1 MSNPRLKNREK
12 SYASSNKVINKTRED
27 FKNQLFSYAKSN
39 FSDQIEDFSDA
50 SLGGMLLDFAAIV
63 GESLSFYV
71 EQQFNELDYQTAT
84 SEYSLINHLRK
95 AGVKSD
101 NSSPSSAYVTFY
113 IEVDIDI
120 SNKKE
125 IVPVTNQLPII
136 KKETTLTSN
145 SGIKFVLEE
154 DVDFSKSYDKIT
166 ISEFDDNDNPIKVI
180 LEKQGLCVS
189 GEIVSESFQ
198 FNSDTDAN
206 FLSYTL
212 SNDDVTKVIKIH
224 DEEQNEYYEVEY
236 LTQNTVY
243 VKNTQEKTD
252 FFEVKPAPFRYV
264 IENNFDSGFSVIRFG
279 NGKGKE
285 LEEGILTNPEEI
297 SLPILGR
304 DYVSRTSLD
313 PKDLL
318 SSDSLG
324 ISPAGKLVTF
334 KYKFGSGSSHNVPAG
349 SIETLDNL
357 IIAFPDS
364 SDQNS
369 INNLIVSN
377 SVAVYNLEPAVGG
390 SDGLTFEELRNQ
402 IPIALKKQS
411 RIVNHEDL
419 LSRIYTMP
427 ADFGRVHK
435 AAIIENPYTKV
446 SKDLYIIC
454 KDSDD
459 KYVYANDALKV
470 NLSKFINEYRLI
482 GDTFNI
488 IDAPIFN
495 FSIFLKIKVSSNYSV
510 KNVLAQ
516 VTAKIYQQMRFETF
530 QIGQGINVNDI
541 ISIAL
546 NVPGVSTINSN
557 FKNVIRSVTTTIAN
571 NGSTYSDNLFSTYEN
586 YEDGIVYPPRG
597 GIFELKYPELDIEI
611 INS

>member
-12 SYASSNKVINKTRED
+12 SYVSSNRVINKSRED
-27 FKNQLFSYAKSN
+27 FMNQLFNYAKSN
-39 FSDQIEDFSDA
+39 FADQIEDFSDA
-50 SLGGMLLDFAAIV
+50 SLGGMLLDFAAVV

-95 AGVKSD
+95 AGVTSD
-101 NSSPSSAYVTFY
+101 NSSPASAYVTFY
-113 IEVDIDI
+113 IEVDVDTT
-120 SNKKE
+120 NTKE
-125 IVPVTNQLPII
+125 IVPLNSQLPII
-136 KKETTLTSN
+136 KKETSLSSN

-154 DVDFSKSYDKIT
+154 DVDFNKSYDKIT
-166 ISEFDDNDNPIKVI
+166 TSEFDNNGNPIKVI

-198 FNSDTDAN
+198 FDSDPDAN

-212 SNDDVTKVIKIH
+212 SNDDVTKIIKIQ
-224 DEEQNEYYEVEY
+224 DEEQNEYFEVEY

-243 VKNTQEKTD
+243 IKNTQDKTD
-252 FFEVKPAPFRYV
+252 FFEVKPAPFRYIV
-264 IENNFDSGFSVIRFG
+264 ENNFDSGFTLIRFG

-285 LEEGILTNPEEI
+285 LEEGILTNPEEL

-304 DYVSRTSLD
+304 DYVRRNSLD

-334 KYKFGSGSSHNVPAG
+334 KYKFGSGTSHNVPAG
-349 SIETLDNL
+349 SIETIDNL
-357 IIAFPDS
+357 IIIFPN
-364 SDQNS
+364 SDDQSNV
-369 INNLIVSN
+369 NNLIVSN
-377 SVAVYNLEPAVGG
+377 SAAAYNLEAAVGG

-427 ADFGRVHK
+427 TDFGRIHK
-435 AAIIENPYTKV
+435 AAIIENPFTKI

-482 GDTFNI
+482 GDTFNV

-510 KNVLAQ
+510 RDVLAQ
-516 VTAKIYQQMRFETF
+516 VSSRIFQQMRFETF

-546 NVPGVSTINSN
+546 NIPGVLTINSN
-557 FKNVIRSVTTTIAN
+557 FKNIIRSVTTTIAN
-571 NGSTYSDNLFSTYEN
+571 NGSSYSDNIFSAYEN

>member
-12 SYASSNKVINKTRED
+12 SYVSSNRVINKTRED
-27 FKNQLFSYAKSN
+27 FKNQLFNYAKSN

-71 EQQFNELDYQTAT
+71 EQQFNELDYETAS

-95 AGVKSD
+95 AGVTSD
-101 NSSPSSAYVTFY
+101 NSSPASVYVNFY
-113 IEVDIDI
+113 IEVDIDT
-120 SNKKE
+120 SDKKK
-125 IVPVTNQLPII
+125 IVPVNEQLPVI
-136 KKETTLTSN
+136 KKETALSSN
-145 SGIKFVLEE
+145 SGIKFILEE
-154 DVDFSKSYDKIT
+154 DVDFGKSYDKIT
-166 ISEFDDNDNPIKVI
+166 ISEVDENNNPTKVI

-189 GEIVSESFQ
+189 GEIAVESFQ
-198 FNSDTDAN
+198 FDDNLDSN

-212 SNDDVTKVIKIH
+212 SNDDVTKILKIN
-224 DEEQNEYYEVEY
+224 DNEQNEYFEVEY

-243 VKNTQEKTD
+243 VKNTQGKAN
-252 FFEVKPAPFRYV
+252 FFEVKPAPFRYI
-264 IENNFDSGFSVIRFG
+264 IENNFDTGFTNIRFG
-279 NGKGKE
+279 NGKGRE

-304 DYVSRTSLD
+304 EYIKRTSLD
-313 PKDLL
+313 PKNLL

-324 ISPAGKLVTF
+324 ISPSGKLVTF
-334 KYKFGSGSSHNVPAG
+334 KYKFGSGTSHNVPAG
-349 SIETLDNL
+349 SIETIDNL
-357 IIAFPDS
+357 VITFPR
-364 SDQNS
+364 SDVQDN

-377 SVAVYNLEPAVGG
+377 SIAVYNLEAAVGG
-390 SDGLTFEELRNQ
+390 SDGLSFEELRNQ
-402 IPIALKKQS
+402 IPVALKKQS

-427 ADFGRVHK
+427 ADFGKIHK

-454 KDSDD
+454 KNENNN
-459 KYVYANDALKV
+459 YTYANDALKV
-470 NLSKFINEYRLI
+470 NLSKYINEYRLI

-488 IDAPIFN
+488 IDSPIFN
-495 FSIFLKIKVSSNYSV
+495 FSIFLKIKVSANYSV
-510 KNVLAQ
+510 RDVLSQ
-516 VTAKIYQQMRFETF
+516 VSAKIYQQMRFETF

-541 ISIAL
+541 VSIAL
-546 NVPGVSTINSN
+546 SIPGVLTINSN
-557 FKNVIRSVTTTIAN
+557 FKNIIRSTTTAIAN
-571 NGSTYSDNLFSTYEN
+571 NGSSYSDNLFSTYES